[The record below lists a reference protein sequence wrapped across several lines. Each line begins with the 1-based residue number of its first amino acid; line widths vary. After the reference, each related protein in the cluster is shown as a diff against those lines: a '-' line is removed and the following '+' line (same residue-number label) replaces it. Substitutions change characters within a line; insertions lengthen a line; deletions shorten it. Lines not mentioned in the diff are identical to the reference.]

1 MTQAPSHTTVLIIG
15 GGPAGLLTSVLLARY
30 GIASVIVEKYG
41 ERRGQPKAHAINP
54 RSLEIL
60 RQAGVDTTTLR
71 ASGANEEDGG
81 LVRFVDSVAGVQ
93 LGSIPYERQD
103 KEVLECTPE
112 PLFNIAQPKVEDHLR
127 DVSEKTGLVSL
138 LKPWQWESCIQED
151 DGSILSAVTNRM
163 TGALSKIRSRYLIGC
178 DGSNARSRNQLGIP
192 FEPLYGHGVSP
203 IHYVS
208 VHIKADFSSLPPGIL
223 WFVMNDEKV
232 ETFICYDRREE
243 WVFIMNFDPSEIH
256 ESEFTEAYSHKA
268 LCLQALGR
276 PLPYQVRQITAWS
289 TLPRIAQSYR
299 SATIRNA
306 FLAGDAAHAFPSTGG
321 LGINTGFGDVHNL
334 VWKISAVEKGWVA
347 SDAFLDTYTE
357 ERRPVAVAN
366 SKQSAINQTKIG
378 RLAEALFRG
387 NVDIEARIADPASRR
402 EIEAALNDN
411 RDHFDSLN
419 LQIGYVY
426 GSPVD
431 RNCSD
436 FIPEVRPGARLPH
449 AWVERDGRRL
459 SSLDLVDGFSF
470 VLLVSQDFPIST
482 GHSRISVPVTVL
494 RLGQDIFDASGRWT
508 HLLGLDASSTGV
520 VVRPDQHIIG
530 SVGSVDEFVLLITRF
545 LGR

>member
-60 RQAGVDTTTLR
+60 RQAGVDTKTLR

-138 LKPWQWESCIQED
+138 LKLWQWESCIQEG

-366 SKQSAINQTKIG
+366 SKQSAINQIKIG

-419 LQIGYVY
+419 LQIGYIY
-426 GSPVD
+426 GSPID

-520 VVRPDQHIIG
+520 VVRPDQHIIA